1 MKIYG
6 FSDEASPSIDG
17 QIRALKRNGL
27 NGMEIRGT
35 DQGNV
40 SSISVA
46 YAKEILKKLQD
57 HDLCVWSIGSPIGKI
72 DIEKDDF
79 SKHMDLLRHTLEIA
93 NAMEC
98 RNLRM
103 FSFYIPSDKDPS
115 LYRNEVIDRLS
126 LMEEE
131 GRKAGIT
138 LCHENEKG
146 IYGSIAPRCEE
157 ILNAVPGLKS
167 IFDPANYIQ
176 CGQDIPAAW
185 NLLGK
190 RTYYMHIKD
199 ALPDGS
205 VVPAGKGIGCL
216 KDLVREF
223 VQNGGENVTIEPH
236 LQVFSGLADL
246 EKDKKTEIPLYAYES
261 GDAAFDAAVN
271 ALKSILP

>member
-1 MKIYG
+1 MNIYG
-6 FSDEASPSIDG
+6 FSDEASPTIDG

-40 SSISVA
+40 SSISVS
-46 YAKEILKKLQD
+46 YAKEILKKLKDQ
-57 HDLCVWSIGSPIGKI
+57 DLCVWSIGSPIGKI

-79 SKHMDLLRHTLEIA
+79 AKHMDLLRHTLEIA
-93 NAMEC
+93 DAMEC

-131 GRKAGIT
+131 GRKAGIA

-146 IYGSIAPRCEE
+146 IYGSVALRCEE

-185 NLLGK
+185 ELLGK

-216 KDLVREF
+216 KDLLRDF
-223 VQNGGENVTIEPH
+223 SQNGGENVTIEPH

-261 GDAAFDAAVN
+261 GDAAFDAAAS
-271 ALKSILP
+271 ALKAILP